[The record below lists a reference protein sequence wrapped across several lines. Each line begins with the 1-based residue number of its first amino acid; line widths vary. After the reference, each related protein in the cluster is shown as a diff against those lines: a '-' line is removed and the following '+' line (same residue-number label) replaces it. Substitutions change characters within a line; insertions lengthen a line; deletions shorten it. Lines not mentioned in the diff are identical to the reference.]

1 VKVDSQGKTRP
12 ERRLYALDEAER
24 DAILLKLADEKVRE
38 SAIHVGR
45 FKGLGEMNPEELRET
60 TMSPDTRRLLPLT
73 VSPEVLADTHKVFT
87 LLMGK
92 GEASSRRSWMEE
104 RGNLVEADI

>member
-1 VKVDSQGKTRP
+1 MVDALRGIVREAQSLEEVR
-12 ERRLYALDEAER
+12 RRLLHAY
-24 DAILLKLADEKVRE
+24 
-38 SAIHVGR
+38 
-45 FKGLGEMNPEELRET
+45 GEMNPEELRET
-60 TMSPDTRRLLPLT
+60 TMNPDTRRLLPLT
-73 VSPEVLADTHKVFT
+73 VSAEVLADTHKVFT

>member
-1 VKVDSQGKTRP
+1 
-12 ERRLYALDEAER
+12 
-24 DAILLKLADEKVRE
+24 VRE
-38 SAIHVGR
+38 SAVTVGR

-60 TMSPDTRRLLPLT
+60 TMNPDTRRLLPLT
-73 VSPEVLADTHKVFT
+73 VSAEVVADTGRMFT

-92 GEASSRRSWMEE
+92 GEAASRRSWMEE